1 MIIRWNRIEAMNQKM
16 TTQTKMT
23 RRILLRVAYDGTN
36 YHGWQLQPN
45 AATIEGELNRALCAL
60 TGEEIVVT
68 GASRTDAGVHALGN
82 VAVFDTTSRIPAE
95 KFSYALNQR
104 LPEDI
109 VIQSSRQVADDFHPR
124 HCDCRKTYEYDIL
137 NRTFPLPAYRNTA
150 YFLYG
155 TLNIEAMRQAC
166 QAFPGEHDFAS
177 FCAAGAQVQT
187 TVRTIYSLE
196 VECRP
201 LTEAGTPV
209 PPASGEAVNAAD
221 GKRGEQVQQA
231 QSASGEMLNAAAGKS
246 DEQVQQAQ
254 PESGETAIPAA
265 GGANAG
271 SADQLLTIRVKGNGF
286 LYNMVRIIAGTLV
299 EVGRGHIKPEEVAGI
314 IAAKDRAKAGPTAPA
329 RGLRLV
335 EIEYRNNL

>member
-1 MIIRWNRIEAMNQKM
+1 MDQMASENSDKM
-16 TTQTKMT
+16 TSELHTT

-36 YHGWQLQPN
+36 YHGWQVQPN
-45 AATIEGELNRALCAL
+45 AKTIEGELNRVLTQL
-60 TGEEIVVT
+60 TGEKIQVT

-82 VAVFDTTSRIPAE
+82 VAVFDTASKIPAE

-109 VIQSSRQVADDFHPR
+109 VIQSSLQVADDFHPR
-124 HCDCRKTYEYDIL
+124 HCDCCKTYEYDIL

-155 TLNIEAMRQAC
+155 DLDLDAMRRAC

-196 VECRP
+196 VLEQP
-201 LTEAGTPV
+201 L
-209 PPASGEAVNAAD
+209 AVT
-221 GKRGEQVQQA
+221 GRGVSSQR
-231 QSASGEMLNAAAGKS
+231 S
-246 DEQVQQAQ
+246 
-254 PESGETAIPAA
+254 PER
-265 GGANAG
+265 
-271 SADQLLTIRVKGNGF
+271 LLTIRVRGNGF

-299 EVGRGHIKPEEVAGI
+299 EVGRGHIRPEEVEGI
-314 IAAKDRAKAGPTAPA
+314 IDACDRAKAGPTAPA

-335 EIEYRNNL
+335 EIKYD

>member
-1 MIIRWNRIEAMNQKM
+1 MNQKM
-16 TTQTKMT
+16 TTQTNMT

-109 VIQSSRQVADDFHPR
+109 VIQSSKQVADDFHPR

-155 TLNIEAMRQAC
+155 TLNIEAMRRAC
-166 QAFPGEHDFAS
+166 QAFLGEHDFAS

-187 TVRTIYSLE
+187 TVRKIYSLE

-221 GKRGEQVQQA
+221 GKHGEQVQQA
-231 QSASGEMLNAAAGKS
+231 QSASGEMLNAAAGES

-265 GGANAG
+265 GGGNAG

-335 EIEYRNNL
+335 EIEYLQ

>member
-1 MIIRWNRIEAMNQKM
+1 MNQKM

-109 VIQSSRQVADDFHPR
+109 VIQSSKQVADDFHPR

-155 TLNIEAMRQAC
+155 TLNIEAMRRAC
-166 QAFPGEHDFAS
+166 QAFLGEHDFAS

-221 GKRGEQVQQA
+221 GKHG
-231 QSASGEMLNAAAGKS
+231 
-246 DEQVQQAQ
+246 EQVQQAQ